1 MSSTEQKLTSLVIVL
16 AGVTCGAIL
25 NQVKIQNH
33 YQVENKYLKQEL
45 KQTQKD
51 LEEAKEQIKVLED
64 NQILYYY
71 TDSWG
76 GEEELEE
83 EVYENASQ
91 VLSFKQ

>member
-16 AGVTCGAIL
+16 AGLICGL
-25 NQVKIQNH
+25 FFNQINIKDH
-33 YQVENKYLKQEL
+33 YRLENKYLKQEL

-51 LEEAKEQIKVLED
+51 LENAKEQIKVLED

-76 GEEELEE
+76 GEELEE

-91 VLSFKQ
+91 VLSFER